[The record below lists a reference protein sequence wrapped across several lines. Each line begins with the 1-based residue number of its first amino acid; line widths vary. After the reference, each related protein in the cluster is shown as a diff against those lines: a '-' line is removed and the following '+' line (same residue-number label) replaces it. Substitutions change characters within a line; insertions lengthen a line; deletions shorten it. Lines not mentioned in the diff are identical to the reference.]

1 MDIRT
6 KIPTSER
13 ISLTFIKDHCHIKK
27 GQSVSYSYVN
37 AMQFVANQR
46 KLPLEQRIIDVDS
59 LPKEALELV
68 KEKTEVETKSKK

>member
-46 KLPLEQRIIDVDS
+46 KLTLEQRVIDVDS
-59 LPKEALELV
+59 LPQESLELV
-68 KEKTEVETKSKK
+68 KEKAETKSKK